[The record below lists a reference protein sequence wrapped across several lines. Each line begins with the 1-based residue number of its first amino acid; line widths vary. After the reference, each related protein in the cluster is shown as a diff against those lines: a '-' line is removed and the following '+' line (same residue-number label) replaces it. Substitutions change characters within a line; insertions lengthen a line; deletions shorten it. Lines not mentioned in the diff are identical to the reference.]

1 MDKEFAT
8 MLKQMLAGTNVRN
21 DPASLK
27 KGLELHQWLDELI
40 SGERATQDMRKY
52 KEPSCAA

>member
-1 MDKEFAT
+1 VDKEFAT

-27 KGLELHQWLDELI
+27 KAQELHQWLDELI
-40 SGERATQDMRKY
+40 YGERLTVSAQFMERPY
-52 KEPSCAA
+52 AP